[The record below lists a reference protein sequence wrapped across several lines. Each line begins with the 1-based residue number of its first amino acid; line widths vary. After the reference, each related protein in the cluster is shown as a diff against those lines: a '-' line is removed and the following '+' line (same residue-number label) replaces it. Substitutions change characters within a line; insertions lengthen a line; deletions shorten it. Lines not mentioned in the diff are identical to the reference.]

1 MMMGGVGWLTVLIV
15 LILFLLLIG
24 GAVAAVIWFAR
35 QGSGGRSMGQGQ
47 GPRAGDDALEIL
59 RRRYARGEIDREE
72 FQRMREDLTRN
83 V

>member
-35 QGSGGRSMGQGQ
+35 QGSSGGSTGQRQ
-47 GPRAGDDALEIL
+47 GPRTEDEPLEIL

-72 FQRMREDLTRN
+72 FERMREELRS
-83 V
+83 